1 MIRRFS
7 VSGLNERTSFDLALH
22 DDLNIITG
30 KNGSGK
36 TTLLKLMWSM
46 LSGSIE
52 RILPE
57 IMFETAVLETD
68 RFALTV
74 HQMRDEGPRR
84 VTWEYTAAD
93 GTVTKGT
100 AGIERGSP
108 TKLTRQLARVSGSS
122 LFFPMFRRIEGGFA
136 MSRQGR
142 YPRADGEFI
151 YYEGH
156 FDIEQALTGV
166 SRFLTTA
173 RHRFVASISTNDI
186 VQMLTSQ
193 YANLSE
199 QLNEDH
205 RRLSNDIEAL
215 IRDHERQIAADAPE
229 AERVALA
236 QTTLD
241 AVRDQ
246 MARHSSHQE
255 ALLQPFTALSNL
267 ISRIF
272 RHRGIQVTSRITLG
286 DTAEAISSDKLSA
299 GEKQML
305 SFLAYNA
312 FETNSVVFI
321 DEPEISL
328 HVDWQRQLFPTLLS
342 QGTRNQFI
350 VATHSP
356 FIYAGY
362 SDKELLLDTDRGE

>member
-1 MIRRFS
+1 MIRRFT
-7 VSGLNERTSFDLALH
+7 VTELNERMTFDLALH
-22 DDLNIITG
+22 EDLNIITG

-57 IMFETAVLETD
+57 IQFQTATLETD
-68 RFALTV
+68 RFTLTV
-74 HQMRDEGPRR
+74 NQMRDEGPRR
-84 VTWEYTAAD
+84 ITWEYTAAD
-93 GTVTKGT
+93 GNTIQGPSTDRA
-100 AGIERGSP
+100 AGNP
-108 TKLTRQLARVSGSS
+108 LTRQLARVSGSS
-122 LFFPMFRRIEGGFA
+122 LFFPTFRRIEGGFA
-136 MSRQGR
+136 MSRQAR
-142 YPRADGEFI
+142 IHRTEPEFV
-151 YYEGH
+151 YYEGPY
-156 FDIEQALTGV
+156 DIEQALASV
-166 SRFLTTA
+166 SHFLTVS
-173 RHRFVASISTNDI
+173 RHRFIASISTNDI
-186 VQMLTSQ
+186 VSMLTSQ

-205 RRLSNDIEAL
+205 RRLSNDIDNL
-215 IRDHERQIAADAPE
+215 IREHERQIANDSPE
-229 AERVALA
+229 ASRVALA

-246 MARHSSHQE
+246 MRRHSSHQE
-255 ALLQPFTALSNL
+255 ALLQPFTALSGL

-286 DTAEAISSDKLSA
+286 EAAEAISSDKLSA

-312 FETNSVVFI
+312 FETNSIIFI

-342 QGTRNQFI
+342 QGTTNQFI

-356 FIYAGY
+356 FIYSGY
-362 SDKELLLDTDRGE
+362 SDKELLLDSDRGD